1 MKVRFYILVFAV
13 LQYGVTGW
21 WWSSSPSAATIPL
34 KVQAP
39 GEGLQNEDTPEI
51 PDFRK
56 GVVIVY
62 EKVDNAKETLANLVE
77 FSKETLHGN
86 VLEQYS
92 DVFYGCAVAF
102 DPHQLKYLY
111 RAIGRMHNVA
121 EINVGDVN
129 VINNDIQ
136 RLYEAVAGIKLTI
149 LQDLRVFAI
158 TL

>member
-1 MKVRFYILVFAV
+1 MYILVIAV

-21 WWSSSPSAATIPL
+21 WWSPSPPAATFPL

-39 GEGLQNEDTPEI
+39 GDGAHSEETSKV
-51 PDFRK
+51 PDFRQ
-56 GVVIVY
+56 GIVIVY
-62 EKVDNAKETLANLVE
+62 EKVDNANQILADLVN

-102 DPHQLKYLY
+102 DPTQLKYVY
-111 RAIGRMHNVA
+111 GAIGRMRNVA

-129 VINNDIQ
+129 VINSEIQ

-158 TL
+158 SL